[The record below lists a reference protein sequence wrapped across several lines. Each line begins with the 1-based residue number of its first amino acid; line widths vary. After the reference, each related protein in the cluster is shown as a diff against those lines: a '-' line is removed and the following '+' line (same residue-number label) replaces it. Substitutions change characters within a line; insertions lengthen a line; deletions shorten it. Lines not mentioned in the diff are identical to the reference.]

1 MASNEHKN
9 LSDVNRHNPKGFEP
23 ATNDT
28 VLSKDIGTG
37 ATETDG
43 SLVWKGVSSM
53 GVTNYKM
60 QGFVLSALTNY
71 VYGED
76 VADTKSPFE
85 MAVDYGS
92 DEVSTG
98 TITPS
103 NVFRIGQ
110 SIVIPETASVAAIY
124 GWVTSASNNVVTI
137 AVCKATPAEGVTAAL
152 VPVVIAEVAVDGL
165 SNNNKL
171 IKIDDVDALS
181 TTSLAAGDIIFPM
194 IKEAVG
200 GSDIYMNIN
209 IQTTTF

>member
-9 LSDVNRHNPKGFEP
+9 LSDVNRHNPLGFEP
-23 ATNDT
+23 ATNNT

-43 SLVWKGVSSM
+43 SLLWKGVSSM
-53 GVTNYKM
+53 GVTNYKV
-60 QGFVLSALTNY
+60 QGFVEIALTNY

-76 VADTKSPFE
+76 IKDTKSPFE

-103 NVFRIGQ
+103 NAFRIGQ
-110 SIVIPETASVAAIY
+110 GIVIPETASVAAIY
-124 GWVTSASNNVVTI
+124 GWVTSNGGNAVTI
-137 AVCKATPAEGVTAAL
+137 AVCRVTPVAGVTTAL
-152 VPVVIAEVAVDGL
+152 VPIVIAEVAVTGL
-165 SNNNKL
+165 SNNSKL
-171 IKIDDVDALS
+171 IKIDDIDALS
-181 TTSLAAGDIIFPM
+181 TTSLSAGDIIFPM